1 MRVGAALAVR
11 ADPGLEWHG
20 ARRRGAVAVRN
31 RCPGRSI
38 MSPFRFLS
46 RVALLAATA
55 ACAAAQR
62 TAVGGPTAG
71 CYSLMVADWDR
82 TVAAATGLPGLP
94 NYVALDPAAS
104 GPRGHRLTVPAARP
118 SGGPDPGGGA

>member
-1 MRVGAALAVR
+1 
-11 ADPGLEWHG
+11 
-20 ARRRGAVAVRN
+20 
-31 RCPGRSI
+31 

-94 NYVALDPAAS
+94 WRSPLRPAGPAAT
-104 GPRGHRLTVPAARP
+104 G
-118 SGGPDPGGGA
+118 

>member
-1 MRVGAALAVR
+1 MVPAAA
-11 ADPGLEWHG
+11 
-20 ARRRGAVAVRN
+20 ARWRSATVAH
-31 RCPGRSI
+31 GRSI

-104 GPRGHRLTVPAARP
+104 GPRGHPPTLPAGRP
-118 SGGPDPGGGA
+118 SRGVGGAHS